1 VAATV
6 TIVSATSADSPFLG
20 LTPDVRL
27 FVPPLAW
34 EGAQVGKCYTNV
46 QTMIRQRGGRA
57 MYGWALTDYGPHQR
71 GQSPKPPLYRRWLNH
86 VVWCDP
92 QGLLWEVTPC
102 RSVEPCPG
110 EASDPPQFLPTEFVP
125 DPEAT
130 FELISDEVWYS
141 RPTRYIPTRV
151 EGVAVAEHLTQAQYA
166 RSDEV
171 RQYWLRKALAA
182 LVPAGF
188 QPLEWKVELVD
199 DRTGSI
205 WLFAD

>member
-1 VAATV
+1 MSGTV
-6 TIVSATSADSPFLG
+6 TIVASSSTESPFLG
-20 LTPDVRL
+20 LTPEVRI
-27 FVPPLAW
+27 FVPPLVW
-34 EGAQVGKCYTNV
+34 EGARVGKCYSNV

-57 MYGWALTDYGPHQR
+57 IYGWALTDYGPHQR
-71 GQSPKPPLYRRWLNH
+71 GPSPKPPLYRRWLNH
-86 VVWCDP
+86 VVWSDP

-102 RSVEPCPG
+102 RLIDESSLQET
-110 EASDPPQFLPTEFVP
+110 APPQFLATEFVP

-130 FELISDEVWYS
+130 FEIISEDEWHA

-151 EGVAVAEHLTQAQYA
+151 EGVAVAEHLTQAQHA
-166 RSDEV
+166 TSEDV

-188 QPLEWKVELVD
+188 QPREWKVELVGE
-199 DRTGSI
+199 RTGSI

>member
-1 VAATV
+1 MAGTV
-6 TIVSATSADSPFLG
+6 TIVSGTSADSPFLG
-20 LTPDVRL
+20 LTSEVRL

-34 EGAQVGKCYTNV
+34 EGARVGKCYSNV
-46 QTMIRQRGGRA
+46 QAMIRQRGGRA
-57 MYGWALTDYGPHQR
+57 MYGWALTDFGPHQR
-71 GQSPKPPLYRRWLNH
+71 SPSPKPPLYRRWLNH

-102 RSVEPCPG
+102 AVIDTACS
-110 EASDPPQFLPTEFVP
+110 PQFLPTEFVP

-130 FELISDEVWYS
+130 FEVVSEDVWHA
-141 RPTRYIPTRV
+141 RPTRYIPTRL
-151 EGVAVAEHLTQAQYA
+151 EGVAVAEHLTQAQHA
-166 RSDEV
+166 TSEDV

-188 QPLEWKVELVD
+188 QPREWKIELVD

>member
-1 VAATV
+1 MAATV
-6 TIVSATSADSPFLG
+6 TIVAANSADSPFLG

-34 EGAQVGKCYTNV
+34 EQARVGKCYSNV
-46 QTMIRQRGGRA
+46 QAMIRRRGGRA

-71 GQSPKPPLYRRWLNH
+71 SESPKPPLYRRWLNH
-86 VVWCDP
+86 VVWSDP

-102 RSVEPCPG
+102 GSLEG
-110 EASDPPQFLPTEFVP
+110 ATPPQFLPTEFVP

-130 FELISDEVWYS
+130 FEIVSDEVWDA
-141 RPTRYIPTRV
+141 RPTRYIPTRI
-151 EGVAVAEHLTQAQYA
+151 EGVAVAEHLTQAQFA
-166 RSDEV
+166 NSEDV

-182 LVPAGF
+182 LVTAGF
-188 QPLEWKVELVD
+188 QPREWKVELVG